1 MASNSEEEVRVAL
14 DQLPRDASDI
24 LDILKAEQAPLDLWL
39 IIAREYF
46 KQGKI
51 DQYRQILEEGSSP
64 EIDEYYA
71 DVRYERIAILNAL
84 GAYYSYLGKI
94 ETKQREKE
102 EHFILATQYYNKA
115 SRIDMHEPS
124 TWVGKG
130 QLLLAKGEVEQASAA
145 FKIVLDGDRDNV
157 PALLGQ
163 ACVEFNR
170 GRFSDSLEL
179 YKRVLQVY
187 PNCPAAVRLGIG
199 LCRYKLGQFEKA
211 QQAFE
216 RLDPENV
223 ESLIALAIMDLRTN
237 EATGIRTGMVKMQRA
252 FEIYPYCAMAL
263 NYLANHFF
271 FTGQHFLVEQL
282 TETALAVTN
291 HGPTK
296 SHSYYNL
303 ARSYHSKVPIKLKG
317 KFYRTA
323 VKPAILYG
331 TECWA
336 VKSQHENKVGVAEMR
351 MLRWMCGK
359 TRQDK
364 IRNEAIRERVGVAPI
379 VEKMV
384 KNRLRWFGHVERRP
398 VDSVVRR
405 VDQMER
411 RQTIRGRGRPK
422 KTIREVIKKDLELN
436 DLDRSMGDYD
446 KAGVY
451 YMASVKEVNKP
462 HEFVFPYYGLGQ
474 VQIKLGDFKS
484 ALSNFEKVLEVYP
497 DNCETLKALGHIYV
511 QLGQTDKGQDFI
523 RKATKIDP
531 RDAQAF
537 LELGELL
544 ILSDTGAAL
553 DAFKTAH
560 TLFKK
565 GGQEVPIE
573 LLNNIG
579 VLQFERGEF
588 ELARQTFKEALGD
601 GVWLS
606 FINEENK
613 SSIDAATSTLQF
625 KDMQLFHD
633 LESNGHHVEVPWDKV
648 TVLFNLARLL
658 EQLYDSGTASI
669 FYRLILFKYP
679 DYIDA
684 YLRLA
689 AIAKARNNIL
699 LSIELVNDALK
710 VNNKCPNALSMLGE
724 LELKNDDWVKAKET
738 LRTASDATDGKD
750 SYATLSLGNWNYF
763 AAVRNEKRNPKLEA
777 THLEKAKELYTRVL
791 IQHSSNLYAANG
803 AAVVLAEKGH
813 FDVSKD
819 IFTQVQEAASGSVF
833 VQMPD
838 VWINL
843 AHVYFAQGNFTLAV
857 KMYQNCL
864 RKFYHNTDSQILLY
878 LARTHYEAEQWQ
890 DCIKTLLR
898 AIHLAPSNYT
908 LRFDAGVAMQKFSA
922 STLQKAKRTADEVRA
937 TVAELQNAVRVFSQL
952 SAASNLHI
960 HGFDEKKIDT
970 HVGYCNHLLSAAKV
984 HLEAAEHEEQQ
995 VRQRQEL
1002 ARQVALAEEARR
1014 KAEEQRK
1021 FQMERRKQE
1030 DELKRVQQQE
1040 EHFRRVKEQWKSS
1053 SHSKRRERSD
1063 DEEGGTGEKKRKKGG
1078 KRRKKDKH
1086 SKLRYDAE
1094 EPEDDLMD
1102 EQGMEDEEADINYRE
1117 EPQTQ
1122 MNDDA
1127 EENAQGLLAAAGLED
1142 SDADEETAAPSSS
1155 IARRRQALS
1164 ESDDD
1169 EPLLQRQSSPVRQN
1183 SADMQLS
1190 DGEIRDGDKTNG
1202 DDGNDEEK
1210 QY

>member
-1 MASNSEEEVRVAL
+1 MACVYIPVQNSEEEVRVAL

-46 KQGKI
+46 KQGKLE
-51 DQYRQILEEGSSP
+51 QFRQILEEGSSP
-64 EIDEYYA
+64 EIDDYYA

-130 QLLLAKGEVEQASAA
+130 QLLLAKGDIDQAFAT
-145 FKIVLDGDRDNV
+145 FKIVLDGDSDNV

-170 GRFSDSLEL
+170 GRYSDSLEL
-179 YKRVLQVY
+179 YKRALQVY
-187 PNCPAAVRLGIG
+187 PACPAAVRLGIG
-199 LCRYKLGQFEKA
+199 LCRYKLGHFGKA
-211 QQAFE
+211 RQAFV
-216 RLDPENV
+216 RVLQLDPENV
-223 ESLIALAIMDLRTN
+223 EALVALAIMDLRTN
-237 EATGIRTGMVKMQRA
+237 EATGIRTGMLNMQRA

-303 ARSYHSKVPIKLKG
+303 ARSYHSK
-317 KFYRTA
+317 
-323 VKPAILYG
+323 
-331 TECWA
+331 
-336 VKSQHENKVGVAEMR
+336 
-351 MLRWMCGK
+351 
-359 TRQDK
+359 
-364 IRNEAIRERVGVAPI
+364 
-379 VEKMV
+379 
-384 KNRLRWFGHVERRP
+384 
-398 VDSVVRR
+398 
-405 VDQMER
+405 
-411 RQTIRGRGRPK
+411 
-422 KTIREVIKKDLELN
+422 
-436 DLDRSMGDYD
+436 GDYE
-446 KAGVY
+446 KAGLY
-451 YMASVKEVNKP
+451 YMASVKEINKP
-462 HEFVFPYYGLGQ
+462 QEFVFPYYGLGQ
-474 VQIKLGDFKS
+474 VQLKLGDFRS
-484 ALSNFEKVLEVYP
+484 ALTNFEKVLEVYP
-497 DNCETLKALGHIYV
+497 DNCETLKALGHIYF
-511 QLGQTDKGQDFI
+511 QLGQIDKAQEFM

-531 RDAQAF
+531 RDSQAF

-544 ILSDTGAAL
+544 IYSDTGAAL
-553 DAFKTAH
+553 DAFKTARG
-560 TLFKK
+560 LFKK
-565 GGQEVPIE
+565 GGQEVPTE

-579 VLQFERGEF
+579 VIQFEREEF
-588 ELARQTFKEALGD
+588 ELAKQTFKEALGD
-601 GVWLS
+601 GIWLA
-606 FINEENK
+606 F
-613 SSIDAATSTLQF
+613 IDAKKMPPVIEAAASTHEY
-625 KDMQLFHD
+625 KNMQLFHE
-633 LESNGHHVEVPWDKV
+633 LESNGYRVELPWDKV
-648 TVLFNLARLL
+648 TALFNLARLL
-658 EQLYDSGTASI
+658 EQLNEARTATI
-669 FYRLILFKYP
+669 FYRLILFKFPEYV
-679 DYIDA
+679 DA

-689 AIAKARNNIL
+689 AIAKARNNL
-699 LSIELVNDALK
+699 HLSIELVNDVLK
-710 VNNKCPNALSMLGE
+710 VSDKCPNALSMLGE

-738 LRTASDATDGKD
+738 LRAASDATDGKD

-763 AAVRNEKRNPKLEA
+763 AALRNEKRNPKLEA
-777 THLEKAKELYTRVL
+777 THLEKAKELYSRVL
-791 IQHSSNLYAANG
+791 IQHSANLYAANG
-803 AAVVLAEKGH
+803 AGVVLAEKGH

-843 AHVYFAQGNFTLAV
+843 AHVYFANGNFALAV

-864 RKFYHNTDSQILLY
+864 RKFYYNTDSQILLY

-890 DCIKTLLR
+890 DCKKVLLR

-922 STLQKAKRTADEVRA
+922 STLQKAKRTAEEVRS
-937 TVAELQNAVRVFSQL
+937 TVAALQNAVRVFSHL

-970 HVGYCNHLLSAAKV
+970 HVGYCNHLLLAAKV
-984 HLEAAEHEEQQ
+984 HLEAAERDEQQ
-995 VRQRQEL
+995 IHQRQEL

-1021 FQMERRKQE
+1021 FQLERRKQE

-1040 EHFRRVKEQWKSS
+1040 EHFRRIKEQWKSTAPA
-1053 SHSKRRERSD
+1053 SKRRERSD
-1063 DEEGGTGEKKRKKGG
+1063 DEEGGNSERRRRKGG
-1078 KRRKKDKH
+1078 KRRKKDKN
-1086 SKLRYDAE
+1086 SKSRYDME
-1094 EPEDDLMD
+1094 ETEADMMD
-1102 EQGMEDEEADINYRE
+1102 EQELDDEDANMNYRE
-1117 EPQTQ
+1117 PTSQ
-1122 MNDDA
+1122 MNDEDDV

-1142 SDADEETAAPSSS
+1142 SDVDDETVAPSSN

-1169 EPLLQRQSSPVRQN
+1169 EPLDRQPDVTPIRGNSTELQE
-1183 SADMQLS
+1183 S
-1190 DGEIRDGDKTNG
+1190 DGEIRDGNKPNADEG
-1202 DDGNDEEK
+1202 SDEEK
-1210 QY
+1210 

>member
-1 MASNSEEEVRVAL
+1 MASVYIPVQNSEEEVRVAL

-51 DQYRQILEEGSSP
+51 DQFRQILEEGSSP
-64 EIDEYYA
+64 EIDDYYA

-170 GRFSDSLEL
+170 GRYTDSLEL
-179 YKRVLQVY
+179 YKRALQVY
-187 PNCPAAVRLGIG
+187 PNCPASVRLGIG

-211 QQAFE
+211 RQAFE
-216 RLDPENV
+216 RVLQLDPENV
-223 ESLIALAIMDLRTN
+223 EALVALAIMDLRTN
-237 EATGIRTGMVKMQRA
+237 EAAGIRKGMVKMQRA

-303 ARSYHSKVPIKLKG
+303 ARSYHSK
-317 KFYRTA
+317 
-323 VKPAILYG
+323 
-331 TECWA
+331 
-336 VKSQHENKVGVAEMR
+336 
-351 MLRWMCGK
+351 
-359 TRQDK
+359 
-364 IRNEAIRERVGVAPI
+364 
-379 VEKMV
+379 
-384 KNRLRWFGHVERRP
+384 
-398 VDSVVRR
+398 
-405 VDQMER
+405 
-411 RQTIRGRGRPK
+411 
-422 KTIREVIKKDLELN
+422 
-436 DLDRSMGDYD
+436 GDYD

-497 DNCETLKALGHIYV
+497 DNCETLK
-511 QLGQTDKGQDFI
+511 LGQTDKAQDFI

-553 DAFKTAH
+553 DAFKTAR

-573 LLNNIG
+573 LFNNIG

-588 ELARQTFKEALGD
+588 ELAQQTFKEALGD
-601 GVWLS
+601 GIWLS

-658 EQLYDSGTASI
+658 EQLNDSGTASI
-669 FYRLILFKYP
+669 LYRLILFKYP

-710 VNNKCPNALSMLGE
+710 VNDKCPNALSMLGE

-738 LRTASDATDGKD
+738 LRSASDATDGKD

-791 IQHSSNLYAANG
+791 IQHPANLYAANG
-803 AAVVLAEKGH
+803 AGVVLAEKGH

-843 AHVYFAQGNFTLAV
+843 AHVYFAQGNFSLAV

-864 RKFYHNTDSQILLY
+864 RKFYYNTDSQILLY

-922 STLQKAKRTADEVRA
+922 STLQKAKRSADEVRA

-970 HVGYCNHLLSAAKV
+970 HVGYCNHLLTAAKV
-984 HLEAAEHEEQQ
+984 HLEAAEREEQQ

-1030 DELKRVQQQE
+1030 DEIKRVQQQE
-1040 EHFRRVKEQWKSS
+1040 EHFKRVKEQWKSS
-1053 SHSKRRERSD
+1053 THSKRRERSD
-1063 DEEGGTGEKKRKKGG
+1063 DEEGGNGEKRRRKGGKKRKK
-1078 KRRKKDKH
+1078 DKQ
-1086 SKLRYDAE
+1086 SRSRYDTEEAE
-1094 EPEDDLMD
+1094 ADMMD
-1102 EQGMEDEEADINYRE
+1102 EQEMEEEEADINYRE
-1117 EPQTQ
+1117 EPPSH

-1127 EENAQGLLAAAGLED
+1127 EEDAQGLLAAAGLED
-1142 SDADEETAAPSSS
+1142 SDADDETAAPSST
-1155 IARRRQALS
+1155 IGRRRQALS

-1169 EPLLQRQSSPVRQN
+1169 EPLQRQSSPAREN
-1183 SADMQLS
+1183 SADMQES
-1190 DGEIRDGDKTNG
+1190 DGEIRDGDKRNG
-1202 DDGNDEEK
+1202 DDASDEEK

>member
-1 MASNSEEEVRVAL
+1 MASVYIPVQNSEEEVRVAL

-51 DQYRQILEEGSSP
+51 DQFRQILEEGSSP
-64 EIDEYYA
+64 EIDDYYA

-102 EHFILATQYYNKA
+102 DHFILATQYYNKA

-179 YKRVLQVY
+179 YKRALQVY

-211 QQAFE
+211 KQAFE

-223 ESLIALAIMDLRTN
+223 EALVALAIMDLRTS
-237 EATGIRTGMVKMQRA
+237 EATGIRMGMVKMQKA

-303 ARSYHSKVPIKLKG
+303 ARSYHSK
-317 KFYRTA
+317 
-323 VKPAILYG
+323 
-331 TECWA
+331 
-336 VKSQHENKVGVAEMR
+336 
-351 MLRWMCGK
+351 
-359 TRQDK
+359 
-364 IRNEAIRERVGVAPI
+364 
-379 VEKMV
+379 
-384 KNRLRWFGHVERRP
+384 
-398 VDSVVRR
+398 
-405 VDQMER
+405 
-411 RQTIRGRGRPK
+411 
-422 KTIREVIKKDLELN
+422 
-436 DLDRSMGDYD
+436 GDYD

-523 RKATKIDP
+523 RRATKIDP

-553 DAFKTAH
+553 DAFKTAR

-588 ELARQTFKEALGD
+588 ELAQQTFKEALGD
-601 GVWLS
+601 GIWLS
-606 FINEENK
+606 FINVENK

-633 LESNGHHVEVPWDKV
+633 LESNSHHVEVPWDKV

-658 EQLYDSGTASI
+658 EQLNESGTASI
-669 FYRLILFKYP
+669 LYRLILFKYP

-710 VNNKCPNALSMLGE
+710 VNDKCPNALSMLGE

-738 LRTASDATDGKD
+738 LRAASDATDGKD

-791 IQHSSNLYAANG
+791 IQHSANLYAANG

-843 AHVYFAQGNFTLAV
+843 AHVYFAQGNFSLAV

-864 RKFYHNTDSQILLY
+864 RRFYHNTDSQVLLY

-922 STLQKAKRTADEVRA
+922 STLQKAKRTADEVRT

-984 HLEAAEHEEQQ
+984 HLEAAEHEEVQA
-995 VRQRQEL
+995 RKRQEL
-1002 ARQVALAEEARR
+1002 ARQVAFAEEARR

-1021 FQMERRKQE
+1021 FQMEKRKQE

-1053 SHSKRRERSD
+1053 THSKRRERSD
-1063 DEEGGTGEKKRKKGG
+1063 DEEGGTGEKKRRKGG

-1086 SKLRYDAE
+1086 SKSRYDNE
-1094 EPEDDLMD
+1094 EPETDMMD
-1102 EQGMEDEEADINYRE
+1102 EQEMEDEEADINYRD

-1142 SDADEETAAPSSS
+1142 SDAEDETAAPSSS

-1164 ESDDD
+1164 ESDD
-1169 EPLLQRQSSPVRQN
+1169 EPLQRQTSPIREN

-1202 DDGNDEEK
+1202 DDVSDEEK